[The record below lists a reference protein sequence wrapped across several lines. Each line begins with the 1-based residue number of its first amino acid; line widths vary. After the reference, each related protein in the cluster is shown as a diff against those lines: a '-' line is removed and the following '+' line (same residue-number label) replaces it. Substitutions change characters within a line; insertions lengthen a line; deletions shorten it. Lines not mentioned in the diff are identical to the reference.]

1 MATLFYFIGIVT
13 YAALG
18 IVALWGGFNVV
29 LAWRRVA
36 QVRFRDELEQD
47 EFLDEL
53 DRQLLNGQIREA
65 IELCEDDRRAMP
77 QLALLAI
84 ELRELDFA
92 RLRRRLT
99 ERFQQ
104 DVLADLE
111 HRLSWVATVIKSA
124 PMIGLFGT
132 VIGMMGAFADLSSG
146 SKVDPAQMAGN
157 IMFALITTA
166 LGLSIAVPLLIASAS
181 INVRIRKTEDLVASG
196 LARLLDTMKTVSE
209 AIQLA

>member
-1 MATLFYFIGIVT
+1 MATLFNIIGIVT
-13 YAALG
+13 YAALA

-53 DRQLLNGQIREA
+53 DRYLLNGQISEA

-166 LGLSIAVPLLIASAS
+166 IGLSIAVPLLISNAS

-196 LARLLDTMKTVSE
+196 LARLLDTMKTVGE
-209 AIQLA
+209 AVQLA

>member
-1 MATLFYFIGIVT
+1 MATLFNIIGIVT

-53 DRQLLNGQIREA
+53 DRYLLNGQISEA

-124 PMIGLFGT
+124 PRIGLFGT

-166 LGLSIAVPLLIASAS
+166 IGLSIAVPLLISNAS

-196 LARLLDTMKTVSE
+196 LARLLDTMKTVGE
-209 AIQLA
+209 AVQLA

>member
-1 MATLFYFIGIVT
+1 MATLFNIIGIVT

-53 DRQLLNGQIREA
+53 DRYLLNGQISEA

-166 LGLSIAVPLLIASAS
+166 IGLSIAVPLLISNAS

-196 LARLLDTMKTVSE
+196 LARLLDTMKTVGE
-209 AIQLA
+209 AVQLA

>member
-1 MATLFYFIGIVT
+1 MATLFNIIGVVT

-36 QVRFRDELEQD
+36 QVRFRDELDQD

-53 DRQLLNGQIREA
+53 DRYLLNGRIKEA

-84 ELRELDFA
+84 ELRELEFPK
-92 RLRRRLT
+92 LRRRLT

-111 HRLSWVATVIKSA
+111 HRLSWVATVIKTA
-124 PMIGLFGT
+124 PMLGLFGT

-146 SKVDPAQMAGN
+146 SKVDPARMAEN

-166 LGLSIAVPLLIASAS
+166 IGLSIAVPLLICNAS

-196 LARLLDTMKTVSE
+196 LARLLDTMKTVNE
-209 AIQLA
+209 VVQLV

>member
-1 MATLFYFIGIVT
+1 MATLFNIIGMVV
-13 YAALG
+13 YVALG

-36 QVRFRDELEQD
+36 QVRFRDELDQD

-53 DRQLLNGQIREA
+53 DRYLLNGQINQA
-65 IELCEDDRRAMP
+65 IELCEDDRRAMS

-84 ELRELDFA
+84 ELREMDYG

-146 SKVDPAQMAGN
+146 SKVDPAQMAEN

-166 LGLSIAVPLLIASAS
+166 LGLAIAVPLLISNAS
-181 INVRIRKTEDLVASG
+181 INVRIRKMEDLVASG
-196 LARLLDTMKTVSE
+196 LARLLDTMKTVSD
-209 AIQLA
+209 AMQLA